1 MPENI
6 DLRDTWFASDLEEY
20 PRETP
25 THVLSVVSE
34 NNINMLT
41 LLHSIPHVQEIPI
54 IEGAPVSEVIER
66 PDFWGVQNTSN
77 LPKVFLLNNHPTC

>member
-1 MPENI
+1 MREGTIPPNWTDLVQLNSQSGEPYNI
-6 DLRDTWFASDLEEY
+6 DLKDICLTPDIEEY

-41 LLHSIPHVQEIPI
+41 LLHSIPHVQEITI
-54 IEGAPVSEVIER
+54 I
-66 PDFWGVQNTSN
+66 
-77 LPKVFLLNNHPTC
+77 